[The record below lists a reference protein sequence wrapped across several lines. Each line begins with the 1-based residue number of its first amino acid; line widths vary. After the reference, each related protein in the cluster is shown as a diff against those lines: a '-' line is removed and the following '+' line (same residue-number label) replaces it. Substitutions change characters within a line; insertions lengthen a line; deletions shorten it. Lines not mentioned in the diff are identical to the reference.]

1 MGPEFNPN
9 AEILRATPRL
19 PDTARADVEIEHAVT
34 DMAAVQ
40 VYRAEGEFGDK
51 VALAASSV
59 SNHGMYAHSA
69 HGTGLVAEGPALA
82 AEFRGAVQ
90 VREGIDVG
98 GDLVVAGR
106 VVVSGDVLVTGDLRL
121 LGADYAED
129 FALADP
135 DDGEPGTVMV
145 LEDDQS
151 VRSCSRAYDPRVA
164 GVVSGAGSFRPAIIL
179 DSRPGAGARAPLALM
194 GKAFCKVD
202 ASYGPVG
209 IGDLLTTSATPGH
222 AMRVDSSAEAS
233 GAVLGKA
240 LQPLAE
246 GRGLVPFIV
255 SLG

>member
-1 MGPEFNPN
+1 MGPDFNPN
-9 AEILRATPRL
+9 KVILRVTPAL
-19 PDTARADVEIEHAVT
+19 PDSVQADVDPAHATT
-34 DMAAVQ
+34 DMAAIQ
-40 VYRAEGEFGDK
+40 VYRAEGDFGDK

-59 SNHGMYAHSA
+59 SNHGMYAFSDQ
-69 HGTGLVAEGPALA
+69 GTGLVAEGLPLA

-90 VREGIDVG
+90 VRDGIDVG
-98 GDLVVAGR
+98 GDLAVAGSL
-106 VVVSGDVLVTGDLRL
+106 VVTGDLRL
-121 LGADYAED
+121 VGADYAED

-151 VRSCSRAYDPRVA
+151 VRSCSRAYDRRVA
-164 GVVSGAGSFRPAIIL
+164 GVVSGAGEYRPAIIL
-179 DSRPGAGARAPLALM
+179 DSRPGVEARAPLALM

-202 ASYGPVG
+202 ASYGPVQ

-222 AMRVDSSAEAS
+222 AMRVEQLADAS

-255 SLG
+255 SLR